1 MTITDTT
8 DAPEDAVGRAD
19 PTRPDSSYR
28 GAQALLFAAA
38 AVAIASTVLAILA
51 GSDHAGAVPNGLRVA
66 VVVAAVTLLPGA
78 PIAVLLRLRQ
88 PALVGSVTVSIS
100 FATMLIIA
108 QAEVVTGNLRPVTVQ
123 LYICAVSA
131 ALILWASR
139 TLVPAVPRP
148 RPDRT
153 AVVTRYALLGAVAV
167 AVVLFAHATKVLRPQ
182 ASGALGVITHIGFS
196 YLVALVIVA
205 AVIAVALSRAR
216 LDPVVLGAAGLALIM
231 FTTMYVSLA
240 DGVTSIP
247 TAYTHRG
254 LIDIIASLQGLPPPS
269 DARFSWAGF
278 FSAGAHMSG
287 AGALSDL
294 SPMLL
299 WAPLFYGGV
308 TMLPLYS
315 IALSLTGRRRV
326 AWIAVI
332 LYLSFNWYQ
341 QDYFAPQPTATMLYL
356 TICAL
361 LLWQLRSAP
370 LPSAPRSWRR
380 WIVTVPRRTLGTVPV
395 VGAGRTLAIEALMIV
410 LIAAIVITHQLTPI
424 VLIAALF
431 LFSLTGTTRYRLLWL
446 FAVALFVA
454 WFSYGAVDYWKGHLA
469 YVLGDVGQVS
479 GAVQGG
485 VSDRIGADPLYQKMQ
500 YLRLAASGAL
510 LMFAFAGWLTY
521 RRRKTWLIGGL
532 LCMVPF
538 GLVLVQSYG
547 GEVVIRCFVLASPF
561 IAPYA
566 ADALVRTFAIIRR
579 FTGRSAQPRHWSR
592 TVAATAAILGIALIL
607 TATRGLNT
615 SFEHTDEDQIRYG
628 DALMRSVPQGS
639 EIMVIGTAAGLV
651 SARYFDD
658 VRVATME
665 SFECLDDLSGCVRK
679 ENPDFVFTTR
689 QSSAQIYLQYGYSQ
703 SVVDQQLGMLVGSDE
718 YRVVVE
724 TADLTILQNASTP
737 PVVLK

>member
-1 MTITDTT
+1 MTVTDTATPTEST
-8 DAPEDAVGRAD
+8 DEATQPEPSV
-19 PTRPDSSYR
+19 R
-28 GAQALLFAAA
+28 GAQGLLFAAA
-38 AVAIASTVLAILA
+38 AVAIASTLLAILA
-51 GSDHAGAVPNGLRVA
+51 GSDHADMLPNGFRVA
-66 VVVAAVTLLPGA
+66 VVVAAVTMLPGA
-78 PIAVLLRLRQ
+78 PIAILLRLRR

-100 FATMLIIA
+100 FSTILIIA
-108 QAEVVTGNLRPVTVQ
+108 QAEVVSGNLWPVTVQ
-123 LYICAVSA
+123 LYICAISA

-139 TLVPAVPRP
+139 TLVGATPRP

-153 AVVTRYALLGAVAV
+153 AALTRYGLLGALVVAV
-167 AVVLFAHATKVLRPQ
+167 ALFWRATAVLEPQ
-182 ASGALGVITHIGFS
+182 ASGALGIITHVGPS
-196 YLVALVIVA
+196 YLIALLIVA
-205 AVIAVALSRAR
+205 AVIAFGLSRAR

-240 DGVTSIP
+240 DGVTSVP

-278 FSAGAHMSG
+278 FSAGAHISG
-287 AGALSDL
+287 AGGLSDL

-299 WAPLFYGGV
+299 WAPLFFGGV
-308 TMLPLYS
+308 TMFPLYS
-315 IALSLTGRRRV
+315 IAMSLTGRRRV
-326 AWIAVI
+326 AWIAVV

-361 LLWQLRSAP
+361 LLWQLQTAP
-370 LPSAPRSWRR
+370 LPAVAQSLRR
-380 WIVTVPRRTLGTVPV
+380 WVLDAPRRTLGTVRGF
-395 VGAGRTLAIEALMIV
+395 GAGRTLAIEGLMV
-410 LIAAIVITHQLTPI
+410 VMIAAIVITHQLTPI
-424 VLIAALF
+424 VLIASLF
-431 LFSLTGTTRYRLLWL
+431 LFALTGTTRYRLLWL
-446 FAVALFVA
+446 VAAAIFVA

-485 VSDRIGADPLYQKMQ
+485 VSDRIGADPLYQRMQ

-510 LMFAFAGWLTY
+510 LVFAFAGWLTY
-521 RRRKTWLIGGL
+521 RQRKTWLIGGL

-566 ADALVRTFAIIRR
+566 ADALVRTFAVVRKFTRR
-579 FTGRSAQPRHWSR
+579 AAEPRHWSR
-592 TVAATAAILGIALIL
+592 TVAATAAILGVALVL

-628 DALMRSVPQGS
+628 DALMRSVPEGS
-639 EIMVIGTAAGLV
+639 EIMVIGTAASLV

-658 VRVATME
+658 VRVSTME

-703 SVVDQQLGMLVGSDE
+703 SVVDQQLGVLVGSDE

-724 TADLTILQNASTP
+724 TADLTILQNASSP
-737 PVVLK
+737 PVLLR

>member
-1 MTITDTT
+1 MTVTDDTS
-8 DAPEDAVGRAD
+8 APGDVR
-19 PTRPDSSYR
+19 PTKDGHREPSVR

-38 AVAIASTVLAILA
+38 AVAIASTLLAILA
-51 GSDHAGAVPNGLRVA
+51 GSDKADALPNGVRVA
-66 VVVAAVTLLPGA
+66 VVVAAVSLLPGA
-78 PIAVLLRLRQ
+78 PIAVLLRIRR
-88 PALVGSVTVSIS
+88 PALVGAVTVSLS
-100 FATMLIIA
+100 FATTLIIA
-108 QAEVVTGNLRPVTVQ
+108 QGEVVTGNLRPVTVQ

-131 ALILWASR
+131 ALIVWAAR
-139 TLVPAVPRP
+139 TLVSSSPRP
-148 RPDRT
+148 NPDRAYMT
-153 AVVTRYALLGAVAV
+153 TRYVLIAALVVAV
-167 AVVLFAHATKVLRPQ
+167 TLFAHATTVLEPQ
-182 ASGALGVITHIGFS
+182 ASGALGVITHIGLS
-196 YLVALVIVA
+196 YLVALLIVA
-205 AVIAVALSRAR
+205 AVIAIALSRSR
-216 LDPVVLGAAGLALIM
+216 LDPVVLTAAGLALIT

-240 DGVTSIP
+240 DGVTSVP

-287 AGALSDL
+287 AGGLSDL

-299 WAPLFYGGV
+299 WAPLFFGGI

-326 AWIAVI
+326 AWIAVV

-361 LLWQLRSAP
+361 LLWQLQVAP
-370 LPSAPRSWRR
+370 LPTAGSSLWQ
-380 WIVTVPRRTLGTVPV
+380 WVTLAPRRTLGTVR
-395 VGAGRTLAIEALMIV
+395 GFGMRRTLAVEAVMIV
-410 LIAAIVITHQLTPI
+410 LIAAIVITHQLTPL

-431 LFSLTGTTRYRLLWL
+431 LFSATGTTRYRLLWL

-485 VSDRIGADPLYQKMQ
+485 VSDRIGADPLYQRMQ

-510 LMFAFAGWLTY
+510 LVFAFVGWLTY
-521 RRRKTWLIGGL
+521 RTRKTWLMGGL

-538 GLVLVQSYG
+538 GLVVVQSYG

-566 ADALVRTFAIIRR
+566 ADTLVRVLAAVRG
-579 FTGRSAQPRHWSR
+579 FTKWEASPRHWSR
-592 TVAATAAILGIALIL
+592 TFVATAAILGVALVL

-615 SFEHTDEDQIRYG
+615 SFEHTDQDQVHYG
-628 DALMRSVPQGS
+628 DALMRSVPEGS
-639 EIMVIGTAAGLV
+639 QIMVIGTAASLV

-658 VRVATME
+658 VTVTTME

-679 ENPDFVFTTR
+679 EDPDFVFTTR

-703 SVVDQQLGMLVGSDE
+703 SVVDQQLGALVNSGD
-718 YRVVVE
+718 YRVLVE
-724 TADLTILQNASTP
+724 TGDLTVLQNSAAP
-737 PVVLK
+737 PVTLQ